1 MGKRPFRANY
11 SQMVPTPSGAG
22 WPGHLAFPED
32 GKPSKGW
39 RRGHRA
45 RSLVRLCI
53 GSRLP
58 RATVSFTSIYDIAVD
73 LFSPYGARGGAASH
87 ARARRWA
94 SVWH

>member
-11 SQMVPTPSGAG
+11 SQMVPALFRGWLAG
-22 WPGHLAFPED
+22 PPCVPRGWE
-32 GKPSKGW
+32 PSKGW
-39 RRGHRA
+39 RRSHRA

-58 RATVSFTSIYDIAVD
+58 RATVSFTIIYDIAVD